1 VMSATRAAASI
12 EMASAPQRAKASPMM
27 NPVNTRTKNASRILA
42 HHRRLVDAGGS
53 SMPFRR
59 VAAGELMMA
68 ILCDRRMR
76 SRPSARL
83 RPVVVAGGISG
94 GAVVDG
100 RAGRG
105 GWHNKHGV
113 IP

>member
-1 VMSATRAAASI
+1 
-12 EMASAPQRAKASPMM
+12 MM

-76 SRPSARL
+76 SRPTARL
-83 RPVVVAGGISG
+83 RPVVVAVGISG

>member
-1 VMSATRAAASI
+1 
-12 EMASAPQRAKASPMM
+12 MM

-76 SRPSARL
+76 SRPTARL
-83 RPVVVAGGISG
+83 RPVVVAVGISG

-100 RAGRG
+100 RAGRRRVAQEARSDAVKNNARG
-105 GWHNKHGV
+105 
-113 IP
+113 PALA